1 MLLALG
7 SKFGI
12 GVPIVEIY
20 HPVYIDLE
28 TIVCSKLK
36 EDTRLDEKPNLPS
49 ETVNAS
55 AEA

>member
-28 TIVCSKLK
+28 TIVSSKLK
-36 EDTRLDEKPNLPS
+36 EDKRLDERPNLPS
-49 ETVNAS
+49 T
-55 AEA
+55 EAAK